1 MILQA
6 GNPDAMKRKAM
17 RLNPQATLESF
28 ANTTGDKNPAKYV
41 RGGFVP
47 MEKGPNAVP
56 PPQMNLW
63 ERPVYVPE
71 QGYVRRGADD
81 FLRVQS
87 RGF

>member
-1 MILQA
+1 MRVNKTAPLGA
-6 GNPDAMKRKAM
+6 FVNNVSEKAPKKMRTGNVTLALHKAPDAP
-17 RLNPQATLESF
+17 LT
-28 ANTTGDKNPAKYV
+28 
-41 RGGFVP
+41 
-47 MEKGPNAVP
+47 VP

-87 RGF
+87 RGL